1 MTGEPFPERAR
12 QLAWLF
18 LRLGAT
24 AFGGPAAHIAMMH
37 REVVDR
43 RGWLEEQHFVDM
55 IGATSLIPGP
65 NSTEM
70 AMHVGFRR
78 AGWRGLL
85 LAGAAFIL
93 PAALI
98 VLAFA
103 WAYVRYGGT
112 PAGAAV
118 LYGVKPVVIAIVL
131 HALARLGRRAVDS
144 WELGLVALVAAG
156 LYLVGANELVLLAA
170 GAVAVL
176 LRHAAAGA
184 LRLAVPVPLPV
195 WPGRT
200 GGAGLGA
207 RLPPLVL
214 DAGAFG
220 NGVGLIAVAAPPLG
234 LLRLFALFLKI
245 GAVLYGSGYVLL
257 AFLHGD
263 FVQRL
268 GLLTDRQLIDA
279 VAVGQLTPGPVF
291 TTATFI
297 GYLLRGLPG
306 AIVATVGIFLPSFV
320 FVGFLGWL
328 LPRIRERE
336 WAGWML
342 DGVNA
347 AALGLMGGVLLQL
360 GFDAL
365 RDPFTVLLAIAAALL
380 LWRTDL
386 SSIWLILGG
395 AAAGGIAA
403 AIQRGV

>member
-1 MTGEPFPERAR
+1 MTDESLPERVR

-18 LRLGAT
+18 LRLGTT

-37 REVVDR
+37 REVVER
-43 RGWLEEQHFVDM
+43 RGWLEEQQFVDM

-70 AMHVGFRR
+70 AMHVGLRR
-78 AGWRGLL
+78 AGWRGLVL
-85 LAGAAFIL
+85 TGVAFIL

-118 LYGVKPVVIAIVL
+118 LYGVKPIVIAIVL
-131 HALARLGRRAVDS
+131 RALVGLGRSTITS
-144 WELGLVALVAAG
+144 WELGVVGAAAAV
-156 LYLVGANELVLLAA
+156 LYLFGANELVLLAA
-170 GAVAVL
+170 GALAIL
-176 LRHAAAGA
+176 LRHTAARS
-184 LRLAVPVPLPV
+184 LHLAVPLPLV
-195 WPGRT
+195 
-200 GGAGLGA
+200 
-207 RLPPLVL
+207 PPLGL
-214 DAGAFG
+214 DAGLFG
-220 NGVGLIAVAAPPLG
+220 NGLALAAAAAPPLG
-234 LLRLFALFLKI
+234 LLRLFAVFLKI

-268 GLLTDRQLIDA
+268 GVLTDRQLIDA

-297 GYLLRGLPG
+297 GYLLHGLAG
-306 AIVATVGIFLPSFV
+306 AVVATVGIFLPSFV

-328 LPRIRERE
+328 LPRIRERD
-336 WAGWML
+336 WAGWLL

-360 GFDAL
+360 GVDAL
-365 RDPFTVLLAIAAALL
+365 RDPFTIGLAIAAVVV
-380 LWRTDL
+380 LWRTDV
-386 SSIWLILGG
+386 SSVWLILGG

-403 AIQRGV
+403 AIQRAV